1 MAWLEKLFINF
12 SAHLSTGRC
21 DSLLSQSLSC
31 DFWAGRAVIV
41 FRAIMCFA
49 LFVTNEIYVITLR
62 IGASWQTRQ
71 CYSSHRDYFRS
82 AAVKCYFLFVNTMGF
97 HDDNSNTLICVW
109 VLYLQLPNPLH
120 LSSTPLTI
128 HNQSSTWNN
137 CMLIMSHFMLGEKN
151 FYFNKVNLWVRNK
164 LLIQMMWT
172 KIVCHIHA
180 YMYVCVCVCVCVCV
194 YVRVCLE
201 SFWKEI

>member
-31 DFWAGRAVIV
+31 DFWAGKAIIV
-41 FRAIMCFA
+41 FRAIMRFS

-71 CYSSHRDYFRS
+71 RNSSHRDYFRS
-82 AAVKCYFLFVNTMGF
+82 AAMKCYFPFVNTMGF
-97 HDDNSNTLICVW
+97 HDNNWNTFICVW
-109 VLYLQLPNPLH
+109 VLYLQLPNPFH

-128 HNQSSTWNN
+128 RNKSSTWNN
-137 CMLIMSHFMLGEKN
+137 CELIMSHFMLGRKKT
-151 FYFNKVNLWVRNK
+151 FI
-164 LLIQMMWT
+164 LI
-172 KIVCHIHA
+172 
-180 YMYVCVCVCVCVCV
+180 
-194 YVRVCLE
+194 R
-201 SFWKEI
+201 

>member
-31 DFWAGRAVIV
+31 DFWAGKAVID
-41 FRAIMCFA
+41 FRAIMCFS
-49 LFVTNEIYVITLR
+49 LSVTNEIYVITLR

-82 AAVKCYFLFVNTMGF
+82 AAMKCYFPFVNIMGF
-97 HDDNSNTLICVW
+97 HDNNWNTFICVW
-109 VLYLQLPNPLH
+109 VLYSQLPNPFH
-120 LSSTPLTI
+120 LSSTLLTF

-137 CMLIMSHFMLGEKN
+137 CVLIMSHFTLREK
-151 FYFNKVNLWVRNK
+151 K
-164 LLIQMMWT
+164 LL
-172 KIVCHIHA
+172 
-180 YMYVCVCVCVCVCV
+180 
-194 YVRVCLE
+194 
-201 SFWKEI
+201 F